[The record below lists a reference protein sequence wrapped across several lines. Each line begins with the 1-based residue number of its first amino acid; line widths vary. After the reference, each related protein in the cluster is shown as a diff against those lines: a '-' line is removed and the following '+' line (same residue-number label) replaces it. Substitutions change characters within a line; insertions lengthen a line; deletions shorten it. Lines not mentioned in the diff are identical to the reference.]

1 MSEESKHERSVSD
14 ELNKLGQ
21 HFSEV
26 IRTTWESEDRKRV
39 QGEIIEGLRRFG
51 DEVTGALNKVAES
64 DTGKQVTTQTGKVI
78 NDVKESGVADDI
90 RKGLLQGLDA
100 LNRELS
106 KVSEKLEK
114 EAQAE
119 KADADMGNPEPPSS
133 EA

>member
-1 MSEESKHERSVSD
+1 MSEEGKQERSVSD

-26 IRTTWESEDRKRV
+26 IRTTWESEDRKRI

-51 DEVTGALNKVAES
+51 DEVTGALSKVAES
-64 DTGKQVTTQTGKVI
+64 DTGKQVTTQTEKVI
-78 NDVKESGVADDI
+78 SDVKESGVADDV

-106 KVSEKLEK
+106 KLSERLEK
-114 EAQAE
+114 EAKAE
-119 KADADMGNPEPPSS
+119 KADAEKDNTEPPSS